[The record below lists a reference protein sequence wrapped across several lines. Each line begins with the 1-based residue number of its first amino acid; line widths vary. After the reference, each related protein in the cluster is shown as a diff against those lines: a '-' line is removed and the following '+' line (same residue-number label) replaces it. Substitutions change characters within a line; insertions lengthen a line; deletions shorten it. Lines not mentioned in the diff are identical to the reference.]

1 MKFAFVVYC
10 LRLNNLSNQKL
21 VAEGKSIKIFIIFV
35 YLAVIL
41 WVTYPFNS
49 QCIAFLNAF
58 EAVTGKSCWKL
69 FRRKH

>member
-1 MKFAFVVYC
+1 MLYC
-10 LRLNNLSNQKL
+10 IRLNISNQKL

-49 QCIAFLNAF
+49 QRIAFLNAF
-58 EAVTGKSCWKL
+58 EAVTGKSSWKL
-69 FRRKH
+69 FRGNTS